1 MGVTRKRSASEARG
15 GNARPEKSY
24 PKKEYPKNEYP
35 KKEYPKKEGGEQKA
49 KKTALVCDLQSC
61 SSDHPL

>member
-24 PKKEYPKNEYP
+24 PKKEYPK
-35 KKEYPKKEGGEQKA
+35 KEGGEQKA

-61 SSDHPL
+61 FSDHRF

>member
-24 PKKEYPKNEYP
+24 PKKEYPK
-35 KKEYPKKEGGEQKA
+35 KEYPKKEGGEQKA

-61 SSDHPL
+61 FSDHRF

>member
-24 PKKEYPKNEYP
+24 PKKEYP

>member
-24 PKKEYPKNEYP
+24 PKKEYPK
-35 KKEYPKKEGGEQKA
+35 KEYPKKEGGEQKA
-49 KKTALVCDLQSC
+49 KKTALVCDLLSC

>member
-24 PKKEYPKNEYP
+24 PKKEYP

-61 SSDHPL
+61 SSDHLL

>member
-24 PKKEYPKNEYP
+24 PKKEYP

-61 SSDHPL
+61 SSVHPL